1 MTGLNNVTLPILVLR
16 HIRLRILPFQIHA
29 EHVDLFPQVP
39 AAYCIQ
45 ALRRLAEKENFRCVN
60 QRIIISLLCM
70 SPDSFL
76 IVPDRASCIPKILAS
91 IIHSPPIIGWHY
103 PKGRTIAV
111 HPMQTWMEANV
122 FFCGKM
128 HVKAECWN
136 RIPTFSRTCFA
147 SLYTS

>member
-1 MTGLNNVTLPILVLR
+1 MTGLNNNITLSILVLR

-60 QRIIISLLCM
+60 RGLRIIFSLLCI
-70 SPDSFL
+70 SPDSLL
-76 IVPDRASCIPKILAS
+76 IVPDRASYIPTISAS

-122 FFCGKM
+122 FFRGKL
-128 HVKAECWN
+128 HVKAGVLE
-136 RIPTFSRTCFA
+136 
-147 SLYTS
+147 